1 MLEPSAKR
9 MLTRSLHAGLLG
21 WAVSLAALP
30 TPSLAAES
38 LPASV
43 RACAA
48 ETDSLKRLICY
59 DREVAR
65 FPDPKAT
72 SPAAKNQPAPRTS
85 GDSSANTA
93 ATAAPATAAAADS
106 TSAPATAAAGD
117 STSARSSAPPP
128 GKPATADKPGRVT
141 ARIISIDRSPN
152 ELVLHLD
159 NGQTWQQ
166 LQAVVGD
173 LSLKTGDNV
182 TIDKRLGSYW
192 LTGPHVSGMKVRQT
206 N

>member
-30 TPSLAAES
+30 TLSLAAES

-65 FPDPKAT
+65 FPEPKAT
-72 SPAAKNQPAPRTS
+72 APTAKSQPAPSTA
-85 GDSSANTA
+85 GGSSANSAAVSAAAPTA
-93 ATAAPATAAAADS
+93 PPAIAAYGNSTSDPTAAP
-106 TSAPATAAAGD
+106 P
-117 STSARSSAPPP
+117 SS
-128 GKPATADKPGRVT
+128 KPATPDKPGRVT
-141 ARIISIDRSPN
+141 ARIVSIDRSPN
-152 ELVLHLD
+152 EMVLHLD
-159 NGQTWQQ
+159 NGQVWQQ
-166 LQAVVGD
+166 QQAVVGD